1 MKRKIIWLVVSC
13 LMALSLV
20 LASCG
25 PAAPEEKE
33 EEVTPP
39 LAEEEEEEGEEVVFF
54 EAPLSVGETARTSK
68 LAVTVL
74 EATVTDSYEYYSTA
88 EEKTL
93 TKEAKPDMTFL
104 ILKVKFENLT
114 SGPTREGLFQM
125 KAYDSEVD
133 RYRPGSYYGEDRMSQ
148 DRTIDPGS
156 ALYRGPLTGM
166 VLFNIQ
172 KGTSDLTFV
181 YNFHKYPEAE
191 LLAEWKIQ

>member
-13 LMALSLV
+13 LMALSVV

-25 PAAPEEKE
+25 PAVTEEE
-33 EEVTPP
+33 EEVVTPP
-39 LAEEEEEEGEEVVFF
+39 AEEEEEEGEEVVFF

-74 EATVTDSYEYYSTA
+74 EAAVTDSYEYYSRT
-88 EEKTL
+88 EQKTL

-125 KAYDSEVD
+125 RAYDSED
-133 RYRPGSYYGEDRMSQ
+133 NRYKVGSYYGEDRMPQ
-148 DRTIDPGS
+148 DRTMDPGS
-156 ALYRGPLTGM
+156 ALYSGTLTGM
-166 VLFNIQ
+166 VLFEVP
-172 KGTSDLTFV
+172 KGASGLTFV